1 MKWHVLDAV
10 FKRNFVAYFS
20 NPTGYVFICVFV
32 LLGSLAAFW
41 PPEFFNSN
49 LANLDQLNRYLPFIL
64 LVFVPAITM
73 SVWADERRQ
82 GTDELLLTIPASD
95 LEVVVGKYLATVG
108 IFTAAL
114 MFSCVCNL
122 IILLLWGTPDSGLFL
137 TNYLGYW
144 FTGLAMLAVGM
155 VASFLTSN
163 LTVGFV
169 LGVLFNAP
177 LALADRAGTVM
188 SPAAASWVK
197 SWSLAE
203 HFADFGRGVVSLS
216 SIAYFLGIVTVCLYL
231 AMVLIGRRHW
241 AGHRGEGGLGLH
253 YLGRTLGLL
262 AGAVGVTLACRA
274 VDVRADLS
282 EGQIS
287 SLAPDT
293 RRLLQSLEADR
304 PVDIKAYV
312 SPNVPEDYAQTRL
325 NLLNMLR
332 QFERLGRGKVAVEVI
347 PTEPKTEQAALA
359 AQQFGIEPV
368 SVQARVRGAYRQ
380 EEIFLGCAVT
390 SGLEKVVVPFFD
402 KGTPVEYELIRSVCT
417 AAQQKRK
424 RLGLITTDAELFG
437 GFDMASGQAR
447 QRQPLVDELEKQYDV
462 VQVDASA
469 PITESFD
476 VLLAVQP
483 SSLGPEQMV
492 NFVAA
497 VKAGQPVAIFEDPLP
512 VYMPGVPG
520 TSQPRRSPMGPM
532 ALFGPQGQPKG
543 DINLLWDALGVR
555 LAAAAGRPA
564 MGQMGAA
571 PTIVYQDYNPH
582 PQLQDMLER
591 EFVFIDST
599 LQGGKQGGFDAT
611 LPATAGLQEVMFP
624 FVGGLEKIDGADV
637 TFTPLVQTAAGLS
650 GTIRFEDVE
659 RAMGSG
665 SRQSLRQMLGIYEKR
680 QDDGIV
686 LAALVAGRAPAAPAK
701 EAADPASAK
710 AADPASAKAADPA
723 SAKPVRAVVVAD
735 VDMLS
740 GLFFGL
746 RTRGDETFN
755 LDFDNVELALNLL
768 DTLAGD
774 DRFVEI
780 RKRKPKH
787 RTLER
792 IEDAVAGARTK
803 ADDQRSRFVAEF
815 DDAERAANDAMQQE
829 VGAFEKKIQEMES
842 QGNADPQAA
851 MQAMQQLAS
860 SQRLAQRKLDTKI
873 EQLRRKRDA
882 EVDKVERELE
892 AEIRREQDRQK
903 WLAVLLPPIP
913 PLVVAFFVFFRR
925 RAQEREGVATSRLR

>member
-95 LEVVVGKYLATVG
+95 LEVVLGKYLAAVG

-122 IILLLWGTPDSGLFL
+122 IILLLWGTPDAGLFL

-177 LALADRAGTVM
+177 LALADRAGAVM
-188 SPAAASWVK
+188 SPGAASWVR

-203 HFADFGRGVVSLS
+203 HFADFGRGVISLS
-216 SIAYFLGIVTVCLYL
+216 SIVYFLGIVAVCLYL

-241 AGHRGEGGLGLH
+241 AGHRGGGAGGLGLH
-253 YLGRTLGLL
+253 YLVRAIGLA
-262 AGAVGVTLACRA
+262 AGAVGLALVFRA

-282 EGQIS
+282 EERIS

-293 RRLLQSLEADR
+293 RRLLTSLAADR

-312 SPNVPEDYAQTRL
+312 SPTVPEDYAQTRL

-332 QFERLGRGKVAVEVI
+332 QFERLGRGKVSVEVI

-359 AQQFGIEPV
+359 SQQYGIEPV

-402 KGTPVEYELIRSVCT
+402 KGTPVEYELVRSIST
-417 AAQQKRK
+417 AAQQQRK
-424 RLGLITTDAELFG
+424 RLGLLKTDAELEG
-437 GFDMASGQAR
+437 GFDMTSGQAR
-447 QRQPLVDELEKQYDV
+447 PRQPLVDELEKQYDV
-462 VQVDASA
+462 VDVDASA
-469 PITESFD
+469 PITETFD

-483 SSLGPEQMV
+483 SSLGPEQMA

-497 VKAGQPVAIFEDPLP
+497 VQAGQPVAIFEDPLP

-532 ALFGPQGQPKG
+532 AMFGPPGGQPKG
-543 DINLLWDALGVR
+543 DVELLWQTLGVR
-555 LAAAAGRPA
+555 LVAAAGRPA
-564 MGQMGAA
+564 MGQMGSA
-571 PTIVYQDYNPH
+571 PLIVYQDYNPH
-582 PQLQDMLER
+582 PQLNDLLER
-591 EFVFIDST
+591 EFVFIDAT
-599 LQGGKQGGFDAT
+599 LQDDKRGGFDQKV
-611 LPATAGLQEVMFP
+611 PATAGLQEVMFP
-624 FVGGLEKIDGADV
+624 FAGGLQKIDGADV

-650 GTIRFEDVE
+650 GTIKFEDVE
-659 RAMGSG
+659 RAMNSG
-665 SRQSLRQMLGIYEKR
+665 NRQSLRQMLGLYEKR
-680 QDDGIV
+680 QDDGLV
-686 LAALVAGRAPAAPAK
+686 LAALVEGRAAAATGK
-701 EAADPASAK
+701 DGAAA
-710 AADPASAKAADPA
+710 
-723 SAKPVRAVVVAD
+723 AKPVRAVVVAD

-768 DTLAGD
+768 DALAND

-792 IEDAVAGARTK
+792 IEDAVAGARQK
-803 ADDQRSRFVAEF
+803 ADDQRAAFIAQFAE
-815 DDAERAANDAMQQE
+815 AEQEANDSMQKE
-829 VGAFEKKIQEMES
+829 VGAYEKKMKEMQT
-842 QGNADPQAA
+842 QGNADRQAA
-851 MQAMQQLAS
+851 MQAIQQLAS

-873 EQLRRKRDA
+873 EKLQRQRDV
-882 EVDKVERELE
+882 EVAKVERELE
-892 AEIRREQDRQK
+892 AKIRREQDRQK